1 MPCYLKLRRL
11 SRKKMNFWKWFRTAV
26 GCPFILLLLKVVWI
40 LFLYGILRSANQ
52 LIKET
57 YQPWTV
63 NWICNYQ
70 LWFIIRKRRLSKH
83 LTAPQILFWKYDV
96 MWCYLM
102 WLFCEYVSFYELD
115 PNGCDLPHS
124 MHRPRCHHQRTA
136 MCLDLTLVNPM
147 ALRTEMLQIFS
158 LQRHFR
164 FLVCS
169 SSNHC
174 TINQSQRCSN
184 LGIW

>member
-1 MPCYLKLRRL
+1 MPCYLKLRRW

-102 WLFCEYVSFYELD
+102 WLFCEYVLVLWIGSEWLWLASLYAPAQVPPPAD
-115 PNGCDLPHS
+115 GNVPGPDSGKSNGLADGDAP
-124 MHRPRCHHQRTA
+124 
-136 MCLDLTLVNPM
+136 D
-147 ALRTEMLQIFS
+147 IFS
-158 LQRHFR
+158 AETLP
-164 FLVCS
+164 VS
-169 SSNHC
+169 SLF
-174 TINQSQRCSN
+174 I
-184 LGIW
+184 I